1 MKLSVELIITFHD
14 LTYWPP
20 LVWLC
25 TEENTPISSMLPS
38 LAFWYILLLFPP
50 LIKRR
55 LFYSEFL
62 TQILYL
68 SSLPLFSIYFTN
80 PVVNLYSLT
89 PVPICWSHLSSA
101 PLFAIYFTNPCCQ
114 PLLPN
119 LCSQLLLPTSLPYPC
134 SQSILPTPV
143 ANLYSLTSVLNC
155 CPLPLFPIPVPNLF
169 YQSLLST
176 FVP

>member
-1 MKLSVELIITFHD
+1 MKVSVELILTFHD
-14 LTYWPP
+14 LTYWPR

-25 TEENTPISSMLPS
+25 TEENTPTPSKLPS

-62 TQILYL
+62 SQILYLCFLPLFPTVVPYL
-68 SSLPLFSIYFTN
+68 SSLPLFLIYFTN
-80 PVVNLYSLT
+80 P
-89 PVPICWSHLSSA
+89 
-101 PLFAIYFTNPCCQ
+101 FCQ
-114 PLLPN
+114 PLFPN
-119 LCSQLLLPTSLPYPC
+119 PCSQLLFPTSLFYPC

-143 ANLYSLTSVLNC
+143 VNLCSLTPVPNYCS
-155 CPLPLFPIPVPNLF
+155 LPLFPTPVPNLF
-169 YQSLLST
+169 YQPLLST